1 MKGKRFE
8 MKSFTIFLVLF
19 LSIMGCSDSNDNR
32 EVVLDKYIP
41 FTGVPIKT
49 VNAKEVKK
57 LIDPKK
63 YILINPGEF
72 TMGSPQNEIGRNN
85 DEKQHLVQITKP
97 FWISKFEITNEEWN
111 VGTPPI
117 LRRGRRVFKLK
128 REELEKLC
136 VGENFSSGQYSILDY
151 EKIVSS
157 TITRA
162 TRKGNIITIESK
174 SHRLSKGAFVR
185 LAGLSGHLENDPDPN
200 DVHIVNGVTDD
211 NFTIFQNHSGF
222 FDDTGTYNVGQ
233 KIKFKTKFGQKDQA
247 KKGEIA
253 IIESIVHNKNNDVHH
268 PIFRLSDGTT
278 LSSQPKISRFGRGVW
293 WEVFHQPKENIDY
306 EISTAVQTT
315 SSKTFFLEEVQK
327 NSRSGNWEI
336 KKENGEKY
344 QINKTLFSGFYNFIN
359 HLNKEFGV
367 YKDGLLFQKNPVT
380 HVSHSQAVAY
390 CWKRTTE
397 AHTKGLLPKGLIY
410 RLPTEAEWEYACRAG
425 TLGICGLGSG
435 ERLSGVNACLNGS
448 RPEYVLGG
456 EVMLINRKKVA
467 AINIENP
474 SYESNA
480 WGIHDMHGNV
490 MEWCHNFYSVYPSKS
505 KSVDPLGPFNGTR
518 RVVRGGSFYRTAQE
532 CRSASRSSYEPSYRG
547 SEIGFRMVIGYPLL

>member
-532 CRSASRSSYEPSYRG
+532 CRSASRSNYEPSYRG

>member
-8 MKSFTIFLVLF
+8 MKSFRICLVLF

-222 FDDTGTYNVGQ
+222 FDVTGTYNAGQ
-233 KIKFKTKFGQKDQA
+233 KIKFLTKFGHKDQA

-467 AINIENP
+467 SINIENP